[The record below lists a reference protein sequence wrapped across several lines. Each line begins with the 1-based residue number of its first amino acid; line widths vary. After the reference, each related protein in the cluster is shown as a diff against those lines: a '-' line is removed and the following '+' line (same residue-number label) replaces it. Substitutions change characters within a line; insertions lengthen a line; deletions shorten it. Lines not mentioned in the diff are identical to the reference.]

1 MEEVKKMATINIRGD
16 IVGDNDKWIYDW
28 FDMAATCPK
37 DVKEILNT
45 AEENEPIEVLINSG
59 GGSVMAGQEIY
70 SALKGN
76 DRVTIK
82 IQSLAG
88 SAAGVVAMAGRSQ
101 ISPVAMIMIHNVS
114 MSGASG
120 DYHDMQ
126 KNAEILKQMNTA
138 LATAFVEKSGRS
150 MDDILRLMD
159 RETWLTANQ
168 CLEYGF
174 VDEIISDQQA
184 PAYTNSYCGMWL
196 TDEKRQLAIA
206 EKKQKEAKEAEAKEI
221 LEDLDFYGV

>member
-1 MEEVKKMATINIRGD
+1 MAMINIRGD
-16 IVGDNDKWIYDW
+16 IVGDDDKWFYDW
-28 FDMAATCPK
+28 FNMAATCPK
-37 DVKEILNT
+37 DVKEILNA
-45 AEENEPIEVLINSG
+45 AEDNEPIEVLINSG

-88 SAAGVVAMAGRSQ
+88 SAAGVVAMAGKSQ

-138 LATAFVEKSGRS
+138 LAAAFVEKSGRP
-150 MDDILRLMD
+150 MDNILKLMD

-196 TDEKRQLAIA
+196 TDEKRQQAIA

>member
-1 MEEVKKMATINIRGD
+1 MATINIRGD
-16 IVGDNDKWIYDW
+16 IVGDDDIWIYDW

-37 DVKEILNT
+37 DVKEILNA

-138 LATAFVEKSGRS
+138 LAAAFVEKSGRS

-196 TDEKRQLAIA
+196 TDEKRQQAIA
-206 EKKQKEAKEAEAKEI
+206 EKQQKEAKEAEAKAI

>member
-1 MEEVKKMATINIRGD
+1 MATINIRGD
-16 IVGDNDKWIYDW
+16 IVGDDDKWIYDW

-37 DVKEILNT
+37 DVKEILNA

-88 SAAGVVAMAGRSQ
+88 SAAGVVAMAGKSQ

-138 LATAFVEKSGRS
+138 LAAAFTEKSGKPLE
-150 MDDILRLMD
+150 DILRLMD
-159 RETWLTANQ
+159 RETWMTANQ

-174 VDEIISDQQA
+174 VDEIMRNDQ
-184 PAYTNSYCGMWL
+184 PTLTYTNSYCGMWL
-196 TDEKRQLAIA
+196 TDEKRQQAIA

>member
-1 MEEVKKMATINIRGD
+1 MVVINIKGD
-16 IVGDNDKWIYDW
+16 IVENDDKWIYDW
-28 FDMAATCPK
+28 FGIEAVCPGDIRELMEAAQ
-37 DVKEILNT
+37 DQ
-45 AEENEPIEVLINSG
+45 EPIEVLINSG

-70 SALKGN
+70 SILKGN
-76 DRVTIK
+76 DRVIIK

-88 SAAGVVAMAGRSQ
+88 SAAGVIAMAGKSQ

-114 MSGASG
+114 MSGAAG

-126 KNAEILKQMNTA
+126 KNAEILKQMNAA
-138 LATAFVEKSGRS
+138 LAAAFVEKSGR
-150 MDDILRLMD
+150 DQEEILRLMD

-174 VDEIISDQQA
+174 VDEIMTEGQMGVM
-184 PAYTNSYCGMWL
+184 TNNYSGMWL
-196 TDEKRQLAIA
+196 TEERRQQAMSERAKLNA
-206 EKKQKEAKEAEAKEI
+206 EKQKI

>member
-1 MEEVKKMATINIRGD
+1 MATINIRGD
-16 IVGDNDKWIYDW
+16 IVGDDDKWIYDW

-37 DVKEILNT
+37 DVKEILNA

-70 SALKGN
+70 SVLKGN

-126 KNAEILKQMNTA
+126 KNLKADEYSFSCSICRKIRKAYGQYHKAHGPGN
-138 LATAFVEKSGRS
+138 LADGQSVLG
-150 MDDILRLMD
+150 IWLR
-159 RETWLTANQ
+159 
-168 CLEYGF
+168 
-174 VDEIISDQQA
+174 
-184 PAYTNSYCGMWL
+184 
-196 TDEKRQLAIA
+196 
-206 EKKQKEAKEAEAKEI
+206 
-221 LEDLDFYGV
+221 

>member
-1 MEEVKKMATINIRGD
+1 MAVINIRGD
-16 IVGDNDKWIYDW
+16 IVNNDDKWIYDW
-28 FDMAATCPK
+28 FDVEATCPK
-37 DVKEILNT
+37 EVKELLET
-45 AEENEPIEVLINSG
+45 AEEGEPIEVIINSG
-59 GGSVMAGQEIY
+59 GGSVLAGQEIY

-76 DRVTIK
+76 DRVSIK

-88 SAAGVVAMAGRSQ
+88 SAAGVIAMAGKSQ

-126 KNAEILKQMNTA
+126 KNAEILKQMNEAMAAAYT
-138 LATAFVEKSGRS
+138 EKSGRN
-150 MDDILRLMD
+150 MDEILKLMD

-174 VDEIISDQQA
+174 VDEIMTDRQE
-184 PAYTNSYCGMWL
+184 PAYTNSYSGMWL
-196 TDEKRQLAIA
+196 TDEKRRQAIA
-206 EKKQKEAKEAEAKEI
+206 EKKQKETKEAEAKKI
-221 LEDLDFYGV
+221 LDDLDFYGV

>member
-1 MEEVKKMATINIRGD
+1 MTVINIKGD
-16 IVGDNDKWIYDW
+16 IVENDDKWIYDW
-28 FDMAATCPK
+28 FGVEAVCPRDIRELMEAAQ
-37 DVKEILNT
+37 DQ
-45 AEENEPIEVLINSG
+45 EPIEVLINSG

-70 SALKGN
+70 SILKGN

-88 SAAGVVAMAGRSQ
+88 SAAGVIAMAGKSQ

-114 MSGASG
+114 MSGAAG

-126 KNAEILKQMNTA
+126 KNAEILKQMNAA
-138 LATAFVEKSGRS
+138 LAAAFVEKSGR
-150 MDDILRLMD
+150 DQEEILRLMD

-174 VDEIISDQQA
+174 VDEIMTEGQMGVM
-184 PAYTNSYCGMWL
+184 TNNYSGMWL
-196 TDEKRQLAIA
+196 TEERRQQAMTERAKLNA
-206 EKKQKEAKEAEAKEI
+206 EKQEI

>member
-1 MEEVKKMATINIRGD
+1 MATINIRGD
-16 IVGDNDKWIYDW
+16 IVGNDDKWIYEW
-28 FDMAATCPK
+28 FDMDATCPR
-37 DVKEILNT
+37 DVKDILEA

-70 SALKGN
+70 SALREN
-76 DRVTIK
+76 SRVTIK
-82 IQSLAG
+82 IQSMAG
-88 SAAGVVAMAGRSQ
+88 SAAGVVAMAGRCL

-138 LATAFVEKSGRS
+138 MASAYTEKSGRPL
-150 MDDILRLMD
+150 DEILRLMD

-174 VDEIISDQQA
+174 VDEIMTDQQ
-184 PAYTNSYCGMWL
+184 PGILTNAYSGMWL
-196 TDEKRQLAIA
+196 TDEIRQKAIK
-206 EKKQKEAKEAEAKEI
+206 EKEERDKERNAL
-221 LEDLDFYGV
+221 LEDLDLYGI

>member
-1 MEEVKKMATINIRGD
+1 MATINIRGD
-16 IVGDNDKWIYDW
+16 IVGNDDKWIYEW
-28 FDMAATCPK
+28 FEMDATCPR
-37 DVKEILNT
+37 DVKDILEA

-76 DRVTIK
+76 SRVTIK
-82 IQSLAG
+82 IQSMAG
-88 SAAGVVAMAGRSQ
+88 SAAGVVAMAGRCL

-138 LATAFVEKSGRS
+138 MASAYTEKSGRS
-150 MDDILRLMD
+150 LDEILRLMD

-174 VDEIISDQQA
+174 VDEIMTDQQ
-184 PAYTNSYCGMWL
+184 PGILTNAYSGMWL
-196 TDEKRQLAIA
+196 TDEIRQKAIK
-206 EKKQKEAKEAEAKEI
+206 EKEEREKERNVL
-221 LEDLDFYGV
+221 LEDLDLYGI